1 MKAKALM
8 KINKLITPLSVM
20 TKTPGH
26 LRLEFLA
33 AIHQPGHL
41 LLLQSVATP
50 QLGDQE
56 ITQLLVMIRLLGAH
70 QETLSSDQLQLVV
83 TNQPGLLTGTQ
94 LSVMM
99 RVLGA
104 HQETELLILSSAVIL
119 LLGHQFPLMLNLMRN
134 LMKSLMKSLMKNL
147 KRNLQKMMKKKEMIS
162 QEKMMKLNDLFCHI
176 YIICLLKLILLS
188 IKRLRGPRQ
197 C

>member
-1 MKAKALM
+1 M
-8 KINKLITPLSVM
+8 
-20 TKTPGH
+20 
-26 LRLEFLA
+26 
-33 AIHQPGHL
+33 
-41 LLLQSVATP
+41 
-50 QLGDQE
+50 
-56 ITQLLVMIRLLGAH
+56 
-70 QETLSSDQLQLVV
+70 VV

-162 QEKMMKLNDLFCHI
+162 QEKMMKLNDL
-176 YIICLLKLILLS
+176 
-188 IKRLRGPRQ
+188 
-197 C
+197 